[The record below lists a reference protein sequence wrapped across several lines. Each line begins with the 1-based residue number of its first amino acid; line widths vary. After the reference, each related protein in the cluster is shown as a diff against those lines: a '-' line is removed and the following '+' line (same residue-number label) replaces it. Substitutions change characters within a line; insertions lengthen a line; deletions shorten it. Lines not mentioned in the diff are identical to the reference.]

1 LHTIRWG
8 LDVAE
13 GAIRVF
19 IADDHA
25 IVREGLKQIVA
36 DTPDMQ
42 VAGEACD
49 GLEAVERVLAGEFDV
64 VVLDIS
70 MPGQSGLSALAE
82 IKKARP
88 QQHVLV
94 LSIHPEVQYAI
105 SALKAGADGY
115 LTKESAPVE
124 LLGAIR
130 RVAQGGQHVGPAV
143 EERLSRRPSIRA
155 AGPAHDRLSP
165 REYEVM
171 CLIAQGLSIREI
183 GERLGRSI
191 KTIHTHRY
199 RILEKLGLRSNSDLT
214 RYALKLGLVD

>member
-1 LHTIRWG
+1 MA
-8 LDVAE
+8 DAV
-13 GAIRVF
+13 IRVF
-19 IADDHA
+19 IADDHS

-36 DTPDMQ
+36 ETPDMQ
-42 VAGEACD
+42 VAGEASD
-49 GLEAVERVLAGEFDV
+49 GLEAVQKVLAGEFDV

-70 MPGQSGLSALAE
+70 MPGQSGLGALAD
-82 IKKARP
+82 IKRERP
-88 QQHVLV
+88 GQRVLV
-94 LSIHPEVQYAI
+94 LSIHPEGQYAL

-130 RVAQGGQHVGPAV
+130 RVAMGGRHVSPAV
-143 EERLSRRPSIRA
+143 EERLSRRLQTRSSGA
-155 AGPAHDRLSP
+155 LHDRLSP

-199 RILEKLGLRSNSDLT
+199 RILEKLELRSNSDLT
-214 RYALKLGLVD
+214 RYALKHGLVD

>member
-1 LHTIRWG
+1 M
-8 LDVAE
+8 E
-13 GAIRVF
+13 NGAIRVF

-36 DTPDMQ
+36 ETPDMQ
-42 VAGEACD
+42 VAGEASD
-49 GLEAVERVLAGEFDV
+49 GLEAVEKVLADQFDV

-70 MPGQSGLSALAE
+70 MPGQNGLSALAD
-82 IKKARP
+82 IKRARP
-88 QQHVLV
+88 DQHVLV
-94 LSIHPEVQYAI
+94 LSIHPEVQYAL
-105 SALKAGADGY
+105 SAIKAGADGY

-130 RVAQGGQHVGPAV
+130 RVAQGERHVSPAV
-143 EERLSRRPSIRA
+143 EERLTRRPVART

-183 GERLGRSI
+183 GLRLDRSI

-214 RYALKLGLVD
+214 RYALKHGLVD